1 MGFGLTISK
10 LIIQQLLGEIS
21 VKSTVGEGSHF
32 QFDINAE
39 AMPINASLEEMNSIP
54 TEEDCSINTP
64 LLSLANPIDM
74 NKFLLLK

>member
-1 MGFGLTISK
+1 
-10 LIIQQLLGEIS
+10 
-21 VKSTVGEGSHF
+21 VGEGSQF